1 MSILISKYCFVFS
14 FFISLQTEISIPKG
28 VHLKSRDKKEMKD
41 RIMHIMKEAGMSQ
54 ADFSKATGIPAASLS
69 SIFTGRTAPTMKHAE
84 AIHRYCPT
92 LSLSWLLFGEG
103 EMHVGGS
110 EDVAE
115 GQENDFEQDP
125 DFSDEN
131 GIDFYPGNAVSGD
144 APYLDQSSQGDHLGS
159 PTRGT
164 QLQNV
169 RARVGERPMSKA
181 AQERQNMSRFQH
193 ADVMASMCGNNAA
206 DTNVNLYKPNKKI
219 IEIRIFF
226 DDGTFETFQGNQ

>member
-1 MSILISKYCFVFS
+1 MFP
-14 FFISLQTEISIPKG
+14 FFISLQTEIGTPGG
-28 VHLKSRDKKEMKD
+28 VHLKIKDKVEMKD

-54 ADFSKATGIPAASLS
+54 ADFSKVTGIPAASLS

-103 EMHVGGS
+103 EMHVGGG
-110 EDVAE
+110 EEVVD

-125 DFSDEN
+125 TLTEEQEN
-131 GIDFYPGNAVSGD
+131 DLYPESAASGNTSYG
-144 APYLDQSSQGDHLGS
+144 SQGTQTDMFGT
-159 PTRGT
+159 PTRT
-164 QLQNV
+164 AQLHNV
-169 RARVGERPMSKA
+169 RARVGERPMPKA
-181 AQERQNMSRFQH
+181 AQERQNLSRIQH
-193 ADVMASMCGNNAA
+193 ADVMASMYGNAA
-206 DTNVNLYKPNKKI
+206 ADANINLYKPSKKI

>member
-1 MSILISKYCFVFS
+1 MFL

-28 VHLKSRDKKEMKD
+28 VHLKIKDRKEMKD

-103 EMHVGGS
+103 EMHVGAANTDAD
-110 EDVAE
+110 ELEMDL
-115 GQENDFEQDP
+115 DRDP
-125 DFSDEN
+125 NLVGESDADQFAVGAFSADSS
-131 GIDFYPGNAVSGD
+131 YP
-144 APYLDQSSQGDHLGS
+144 DQSSQTDLLGN
-159 PTRGT
+159 PTRGA

-169 RARVGERPMSKA
+169 RARVGERTASKA
-181 AQERQNMSRFQH
+181 TQERPNMSRFQH
-193 ADVMASMCGNNAA
+193 ADVMASMYGNAA
-206 DTNVNLYKPNKKI
+206 TDANINLYKHNKKI
-219 IEIRIFF
+219 VEIRIFF